1 MIQKIDYLI
10 KTINFTYYRIGITLS
25 LGVEVIFM
33 RCKEDRLIELLNK
46 IDISIWGVSDI
57 TDLDVYNR
65 KYIRAI
71 SIGQAYS
78 CSLKT
83 YTPTGFHDFL
93 FRDIK
98 GNIDSNISIIE
109 EFLKKENI
117 EYHVVTNFVPD
128 RNKCIGE
135 FSNKF
140 AAVRSGLGWIGKNTL
155 LITPEYGPHVRLSTI
170 FVNIEL
176 PITKKSREFKGCGD
190 CTICKDI
197 CPKKC
202 IKGVN
207 WREGL
212 SREDLIDIT
221 ECKDRLGNKGNSICA
236 LCLVACPIGR
246 V

>member
-10 KTINFTYYRIGITLS
+10 KTIKFTYYRIGITLS

-117 EYHVVTNFVPD
+117 E
-128 RNKCIGE
+128 
-135 FSNKF
+135 
-140 AAVRSGLGWIGKNTL
+140 
-155 LITPEYGPHVRLSTI
+155 LIHFHAMQGGYISL
-170 FVNIEL
+170 
-176 PITKKSREFKGCGD
+176 
-190 CTICKDI
+190 KDI
-197 CPKKC
+197 
-202 IKGVN
+202 
-207 WREGL
+207 EYL
-212 SREDLIDIT
+212 S
-221 ECKDRLGNKGNSICA
+221 K
-236 LCLVACPIGR
+236 
-246 V
+246 